1 MNLLAVYLC
10 GFFVFNS
17 LLFSEIRHTIQLIH
31 STLKKIEF
39 IYFLFFVCG
48 KKRLYVIETTRMKN
62 EEIKGAKGYTYETY
76 KWEKKVKRHDFIT
89 IFVAVFHYSTHIA
102 TVFFSVRQPFT

>member
-17 LLFSEIRHTIQLIH
+17 LLFSEIRHTIRLIH

-39 IYFLFFVCG
+39 IYLFFCVW

-76 KWEKKVKRHDFIT
+76 KWEKKLKGT
-89 IFVAVFHYSTHIA
+89 IL
-102 TVFFSVRQPFT
+102 